1 MPHDLQHYVCRA
13 ADEFRAA
20 DRAESPEAA
29 EAHRLLALEF
39 VHLVKCDGNL
49 PAYSFLRRRR
59 ERAAGAAL
67 TVPLS
72 ALTDAA

>member
-1 MPHDLQHYVCRA
+1 MPHDIQTYVCRA
-13 ADEFRAA
+13 ADEYRAA

-39 VHLVKCDGNL
+39 VHLIKCDGNL

-59 ERAAGAAL
+59 ERAAGAEL
-67 TVPLS
+67 TVPIAALS
-72 ALTDAA
+72 AAA

>member
-1 MPHDLQHYVCRA
+1 MSHDIQAYVCRA

-20 DRAESPEAA
+20 DRAESPQAA

-39 VHLVKCDGNL
+39 VHLIKCDGNL
-49 PAYSFLRRRR
+49 PAYSFLRQRR

-67 TVPLS
+67 TVPMA
-72 ALTDAA
+72 ALADAA

>member
-1 MPHDLQHYVCRA
+1 MSLDLRNYVCRA

-20 DRAESPEAA
+20 DRAESPQAA

-39 VHLVKCDGNL
+39 VHLIKCDGNL

-67 TVPLS
+67 AVPIS
-72 ALTDAA
+72 ALSDAA